1 MSTKKPASSKAIK
14 STAAVGSAL
23 AVAFMPQYADA
34 SVFTVGGDG
43 GTGSVTLSNNG
54 DTTNLGG
61 VLAND
66 LTLTS
71 FYVTFATNFSSPFY
85 PSQNFSSYS
94 FVRSAGIFG
103 FNSLGPAVR
112 SSVSSSGQSAV
123 GFFNFFRS
131 SYGSPIGAYSNA
143 LLGSS
148 DNWVPG
154 TFEVNGVNDGNPIFG
169 WLQIE
174 LGTSVGNFDPTIISF
189 TYDDEATDTTPFAK
203 PVGGFSIDGTAI
215 PEPSSLPLLALLSLG
230 AGGLR
235 RHRKCTSESSESA

>member
-1 MSTKKPASSKAIK
+1 MSIKNSTTSKTIK

-23 AVAFMPQYADA
+23 AVAFVPQYADA

-43 GTGSVTLSNNG
+43 GTGSVTLSNGG

-61 VLAND
+61 VLVNS

-71 FYVTFATNFSSPFY
+71 FASTFSSSFSFPSS
-85 PSQNFSSYS
+85 PSQNFSIYS
-94 FVRSAGIFG
+94 FFRSAAIFG
-103 FNSLGPAVR
+103 VDSLRPAAR
-112 SSVSSSGQSAV
+112 SSVSTLGESGG
-123 GFFNFFRS
+123 GFFSFFRS
-131 SYGSPIGAYSNA
+131 TLYNPVGAYNNV

-154 TFEVNGVNDGNPIFG
+154 TFQVNGVNGGNPIFG

-174 LGTSVGNFDPTIISF
+174 LGSSPGNFDPTIISF

-203 PVGGFSIDGTAI
+203 PIGGFSVDGTAI
-215 PEPSSLPLLALLSLG
+215 PEPTSLPALTLLALG

-235 RHRKCTSESSESA
+235 RHRKCTSESLKSA